1 MGSSCWTPTLRPP
14 PASAASVLGPLLGRR
29 AACQALACLLL
40 GPQQHLPGGQ
50 KGFFRL
56 ASERS
61 VFCYNLGCGPQTHNL
76 LLAVPLRG
84 GGWMS
89 VPQTDAERAS
99 CLVLNSPPVPSEA
112 PLHWW
117 PLGCRLD
124 GGVLDAAQA

>member
-1 MGSSCWTPTLRPP
+1 MLPQCW
-14 PASAASVLGPLLGRR
+14 GPLLGRC
-29 AACQALACLLL
+29 AACQALARLLL

-50 KGFFRL
+50 KGFFPL

-61 VFCYNLGCGPQTHNL
+61 VFCYNFGCGPRPRCPQTHSL
-76 LLAVPLRG
+76 LLAVPLGG

-99 CLVLNSPPVPSEA
+99 CLVLNSPPVPLEA

-117 PLGCRLD
+117 PLWGVAWTAGFWMLLRLS
-124 GGVLDAAQA
+124 